1 MKRLIY
7 LLIPLVCM
15 VNIHLSM
22 AQNQQRIY
30 LFENYTGGTVLLKN
44 KARVSVSLNY
54 DAANQNMMYMDG
66 SKEMILDEA
75 QGVDTV
81 YIGKQKFIPNSQH
94 GFLEM
99 IGLKNGTIFINWKL
113 KKLLVGKKG
122 AYGQVIQGNVEVMDV
137 NVIKQLAGAV
147 RREDNVVDVYTQLNE
162 NEYYLLRNGKFV
174 KCKNEK
180 SLLKLF
186 PGKEELIKKYISKHQ
201 SSFNNTHSII
211 ELLDYC
217 MGITN

>member
-1 MKRLIY
+1 MKKLIY
-7 LLIPLVCM
+7 LLILLACII
-15 VNIHLSM
+15 NIHVSA
-22 AQNQQRIY
+22 AQSQQRIF
-30 LFENYTGGTVLLKN
+30 LIEDYTGGTVVLKN
-44 KARVSVSLNY
+44 KTHVPTDLNY

-66 SKEMILDEA
+66 DKEMILDQT
-75 QGVDTV
+75 QGVNTV
-81 YIGKQKFIPNSQH
+81 YIGRQKFIPNGQH

-122 AYGQVIQGNVEVMDV
+122 AYGQVIQGNVEAMDV
-137 NVIKQLAGAV
+137 NVIKQQAGIA

-174 KCKNEK
+174 KCRNEK

>member
-1 MKRLIY
+1 MNKF
-7 LLIPLVCM
+7 LLLASILLCLSLV
-15 VNIHLSM
+15 NAQ
-22 AQNQQRIY
+22 AQNRQRIY
-30 LFENYTGGTVLLKN
+30 LFEKYTKGMVLLKN
-44 KARVSVSLNY
+44 KARVPTSLNY
-54 DAANQNMMYMDG
+54 DTANGNMMYIDNG
-66 SKEMILDEA
+66 KEMILEEV
-75 QGVDTV
+75 QGIDTV
-81 YIGKQKFIPNSQH
+81 YIETAKFIPSGQH

-99 IGLKNGTIFINWKL
+99 MDLKNGTVFINWRL

-122 AYGQVIQGNVEVMDV
+122 AYGQVIQGNLEVMDV
-137 NVIKQLAGAV
+137 NVIKQQAGIA

-174 KCKNEK
+174 KCRNEK